1 MDVPV
6 AILKERIEELKM
18 KNLSKLVLVTFSL
31 MMLFSLNV
39 SAQEA
44 TAEKRTLIKNVSIFN
59 GNSGELITGRDV
71 VVEGNR
77 IKSNVSSGGDESTF
91 DEVIDGKG
99 GYLSPG
105 LIDSHSHAVMGGDE
119 NTFVNGDQNYVQLFA
134 AMEMEEMLLRG
145 VTTIRDAGGNTF
157 GLKKAIDDG
166 ITDGPR
172 IYPSGALITQYAGH
186 MDFRSAVH
194 TSLPKEWGGPVSMPE
209 KNGHAMLAN
218 GPDQMTIAVR
228 QQLFLGAT
236 QIKLAVGGGVSSFQ
250 DPLYVNEFTTAEI
263 EAAVAAAADYGTY
276 VMTHVFNE
284 VGVKRAI
291 EAGVK
296 SIEHGHLMNEEDAK
310 LMAEKGVILSTQ
322 CQVFEQLKPVYTD
335 PVRKGKLEE
344 AMTGMDNMFEFAKK
358 YNIKVAYGT
367 DLLFSRE
374 GRKEQLKD
382 LTLRKKWYT
391 SPEIMIQ
398 ATGTGGEVVGL
409 CGERNPYGKVGVIE
423 EGAMADI
430 LIYSKNPLEDVTI
443 VEDYENN
450 LKLIIKDGKTYKN
463 TL

>member
-1 MDVPV
+1 
-6 AILKERIEELKM
+6 M
-18 KNLSKLVLVTFSL
+18 KNLSKLVLAAFSL
-31 MMLFSLNV
+31 MIMLSINV
-39 SAQEA
+39 SAQEVK
-44 TAEKRTLIKNVSIFN
+44 AEKQILIKNVSIFD
-59 GNSGELITGRDV
+59 GNSEKLITGKDV
-71 VVEGNR
+71 VVEGNK
-77 IKSNVSSGGDESTF
+77 IKSIVSSGGDESTF

-105 LIDSHSHAVMGGDE
+105 IIDAHCHAVMGGDE
-119 NTFVNGDQNYVQLFA
+119 ITFINGDQNYVQLFA
-134 AMEMEEMLLRG
+134 AMQMGEMLLRG

-172 IYPSGALITQYAGH
+172 IYPSGAIISQYSGH
-186 MDFRSAVH
+186 EDFRAPVH
-194 TSLPKEWGGPVSMPE
+194 TSLPKEWGGTISIAE
-209 KNGHAMLAN
+209 KNGHALLAN
-218 GPDQMTIAVR
+218 GPDQVMMAVR

-236 QIKLAVGGGVSSFQ
+236 QIKLTVGGGVSSFE
-250 DPLYVNEFTTAEI
+250 DPLYVNEYTAAEI
-263 EAAVAAAADYGTY
+263 KAAVDAAADYGTY

-291 EAGVK
+291 ESGVK
-296 SIEHGHLMNEEDAK
+296 TIEHGHLMNEEDAK
-310 LMAEKGVILSTQ
+310 LMSEKGVILSTQ

-335 PVRKGKLEE
+335 PIRKGKLEE
-344 AMTGMDNMFEFAKK
+344 AMTGMDNMFKLAKK
-358 YNIKVAYGT
+358 YNVKVVYGT
-367 DLLFSRE
+367 DLLFSPE

-382 LTLRKKWYT
+382 LTLRKQWYT

-409 CGERNPYGKVGVIE
+409 CGKRNPYGKVGVIE

-443 VEDYENN
+443 VEDYDNN
-450 LKLIIKDGKTYKN
+450 LKLIIKDGKTFKN

>member
-1 MDVPV
+1 MKKV
-6 AILKERIEELKM
+6 ILA
-18 KNLSKLVLVTFSL
+18 TFSSL
-31 MMLFSLNV
+31 IMLFTNV

-44 TAEKRTLIKNVSIFN
+44 KAEKQILIKNVSIFN
-59 GNSGELITGRDV
+59 GNSGKLIPGKDV
-71 VVEGNR
+71 VIEGNK
-77 IKSNVSSGGDESTF
+77 IKSIVPSGGNESNF

-105 LIDSHSHAVMGGDE
+105 IIDCHAHAVMGGDE
-119 NTFVNGDQNYVQLFA
+119 NTFINGDQNYVQLFA
-134 AMEMEEMLLRG
+134 AMEMEDMLLRG

-157 GLKKAIDDG
+157 ALKKAIDDG
-166 ITDGPR
+166 IVDGPR
-172 IYPSGALITQYAGH
+172 IYPSGAILSQYSGH
-186 MDFRSAVH
+186 VDFR
-194 TSLPKEWGGPVSMPE
+194 TPNPTDLPKEWGGQISSGE

-218 GPDQMTIAVR
+218 GPDQVMTAVR

-236 QIKLAVGGGVSSFQ
+236 QIKLAVGGGVSSFT
-250 DPLYVNEFTTAEI
+250 DPLYVNEYTTAEI
-263 EAAVAAAADYGTY
+263 KAAVDAAADYGTY

-296 SIEHGHLMNEEDAK
+296 TIEHGHLMTEEDAK

-322 CQVFEQLKPVYTD
+322 CQVLAQVAEIYKD
-335 PVRKGKLEE
+335 PIRKGKLDE
-344 AMTGMDNMFEFAKK
+344 AMTGMDNMFKLAKK
-358 YNIKVAYGT
+358 YNIKVVYGT
-367 DLLFSRE
+367 DLLFSYE
-374 GRKEQLKD
+374 GRKTQLKD
-382 LTLRKKWYT
+382 LTLRKQWYN
-391 SPEIMIQ
+391 SSEIMIQ

-409 CGERNPYGKVGVIE
+409 CGKRNPYGKLGVIE

-430 LIYSKNPLEDVTI
+430 LIYSKNPLEDVSI

-463 TL
+463 TLQ

>member
-1 MDVPV
+1 
-6 AILKERIEELKM
+6 M
-18 KNLSKLVLVTFSL
+18 KYLSKLVLAAFSL
-31 MMLFSLNV
+31 LMMFSINV

-44 TAEKRTLIKNVSIFN
+44 PAEKQILIKNVSIFD
-59 GNSGELITGRDV
+59 GNSEKLITGKDV
-71 VVEGNR
+71 VVEGNK
-77 IKSNVSSGGDESTF
+77 IKSIVSSGGNEKKF

-105 LIDSHSHAVMGGDE
+105 LIDCHSHAVMGGDE
-119 NTFVNGDQNYVQLFA
+119 LTFGFGDQHYVQLFA

-172 IYPSGALITQYAGH
+172 MYPSGALITQYAGH

-344 AMTGMDNMFEFAKK
+344 AMNGMDNMFEFAKK
-358 YNIKVAYGT
+358 YNIKVVYGT
-367 DLLFSRE
+367 DLLFSPE

-398 ATGTGGEVVGL
+398 ATGTGGEVVAL

-430 LIYSKNPLEDVTI
+430 LVYSKNPLEDVSI

-450 LKLIIKDGKTYKN
+450 LKLILKDGKTYKN

>member
-1 MDVPV
+1 
-6 AILKERIEELKM
+6 M
-18 KNLSKLVLVTFSL
+18 KKQSKLILAICSL
-31 MMLFSLNV
+31 MIMFCINV

-44 TAEKRTLIKNVSIFN
+44 KAEKQILIKNVSIFN
-59 GNSGELITGRDV
+59 GNSGKLISGKDV
-71 VVEGNR
+71 VVEGNK
-77 IKSNVSSGGDESTF
+77 IKSIVSSGGNESKF

-105 LIDSHSHAVMGGDE
+105 IIDCHAHAVMGGDE
-119 NTFVNGDQNYVQLFA
+119 NTFLNGDQHYVQLFA

-157 GLKKAIDDG
+157 ALKKAIDDG
-166 ITDGPR
+166 LVDGPR
-172 IYPSGALITQYAGH
+172 IYPSGAILSQYSGH
-186 MDFRSAVH
+186 VDFRTPNPAN
-194 TSLPKEWGGPVSMPE
+194 LPKEWGGQISPGEV
-209 KNGHAMLAN
+209 NGHAMLAN
-218 GPDQMTIAVR
+218 GPDQVMMAVR

-236 QIKLAVGGGVSSFQ
+236 QIKLAVGGGVSSFT
-250 DPLYVNEFTTAEI
+250 DPLYVNEYTTAEI
-263 EAAVAAAADYGTY
+263 KAAVDAANDYGTY

-296 SIEHGHLMNEEDAK
+296 TIEHGHLMNEEDAK

-322 CQVFEQLKPVYTD
+322 CQVMAQLAPIYTD
-335 PVRKGKLEE
+335 PIRKGKLDE
-344 AMTGMDNMFEFAKK
+344 AMTGMDNMFKMAKK

-367 DLLFSRE
+367 DLLFSYE

-382 LTLRKKWYT
+382 LTLRKQWYN
-391 SPEIMIQ
+391 SSEIMIQ

-409 CGERNPYGKVGVIE
+409 CGKRNPYGKVGVIE

-430 LIYSKNPLEDVTI
+430 LIYSKNPLEDVSI
-443 VEDYENN
+443 VEDYDNN

-463 TL
+463 TLQ

>member
-1 MDVPV
+1 
-6 AILKERIEELKM
+6 M
-18 KNLSKLVLVTFSL
+18 KTKSKLILATFSL
-31 MMLFSLNV
+31 LIMFSTNV

-44 TAEKRTLIKNVSIFN
+44 KAAKQILIKNVSIFN
-59 GNSGELITGRDV
+59 GNSGKLITGKNV
-71 VVEGNR
+71 VVEGDK
-77 IKSNVSSGGDESTF
+77 IKSILSSGINESNF

-105 LIDSHSHAVMGGDE
+105 LIDCHAHAVMGGDE
-119 NTFVNGDQNYVQLFA
+119 NTFLNGDQHYVQLFA

-157 GLKKAIDDG
+157 ALKKAIDDG
-166 ITDGPR
+166 LVDGPR
-172 IYPSGALITQYAGH
+172 IYPSGAILSQYSGH
-186 MDFRSAVH
+186 VDFRTPNPAN
-194 TSLPKEWGGPVSMPE
+194 LPKEWGGQISPGEV
-209 KNGHAMLAN
+209 NGHAMLAN
-218 GPDQMTIAVR
+218 GPDQVMMAVR

-236 QIKLAVGGGVSSFQ
+236 QIKLAVGGGVSSFT
-250 DPLYVNEFTTAEI
+250 DPLYVNEYTTAEMK
-263 EAAVAAAADYGTY
+263 AAVDAANDYGTY

-296 SIEHGHLMNEEDAK
+296 TIEHGHLMNEEDAK

-322 CQVFEQLKPVYTD
+322 CQVMAQLAPIYTD
-335 PVRKGKLEE
+335 PIRKGKLDE
-344 AMTGMDNMFEFAKK
+344 AMNGMDNMFKLAKK
-358 YNIKVAYGT
+358 YNIKVVYGT
-367 DLLFSRE
+367 DLLFSYE

-382 LTLRKKWYT
+382 LTLRKQWYN

-409 CGERNPYGKVGVIE
+409 CGKRNPYGKVGVIE

-430 LIYSKNPLEDVTI
+430 LIYSKNPLEDVSI

-463 TL
+463 TLK

>member
-1 MDVPV
+1 MKKQTKV
-6 AILKERIEELKM
+6 ILA
-18 KNLSKLVLVTFSL
+18 TFSSL
-31 MMLFSLNV
+31 IILFTNV

-44 TAEKRTLIKNVSIFN
+44 KAEKQILIKNVSIFN
-59 GNSGELITGRDV
+59 GNSGKLITGKDV
-71 VVEGNR
+71 VIEGNK
-77 IKSNVSSGGDESTF
+77 IKSIVSSGGNEGDF

-105 LIDSHSHAVMGGDE
+105 MIDCHAHAVMGGDE
-119 NTFVNGDQNYVQLFA
+119 NTFINGDQNYVQLFA
-134 AMEMEEMLLRG
+134 AMEMEDMLLRG

-157 GLKKAIDDG
+157 ALKKAIDDG
-166 ITDGPR
+166 IVDGPR
-172 IYPSGALITQYAGH
+172 IYPSGAILSQYSGH
-186 MDFRSAVH
+186 VDFR
-194 TSLPKEWGGPVSMPE
+194 TPNPTDLPKEWGGQISPGE

-218 GPDQMTIAVR
+218 GPDQVMTAVR

-236 QIKLAVGGGVSSFQ
+236 QIKLAVGGGVSSFT
-250 DPLYVNEFTTAEI
+250 DPLYVNEYTSAEI
-263 EAAVAAAADYGTY
+263 KAAVDAANDYGTY

-296 SIEHGHLMNEEDAK
+296 TIEHGHLMTEEDAK

-322 CQVFEQLKPVYTD
+322 CQVFAQVAEIYKD
-335 PVRKGKLEE
+335 PIRKGKIDVALK
-344 AMTGMDNMFEFAKK
+344 GMDNMFKLAKK

-367 DLLFSRE
+367 DLLFSYE
-374 GRKEQLKD
+374 GRKTQLKD
-382 LTLRKKWYT
+382 LTLRKQWYN
-391 SPEIMIQ
+391 SSEIMIQ
-398 ATGTGGEVVGL
+398 ATGIGGEVVGL
-409 CGERNPYGKVGVIE
+409 CGKRNPYGKVGVIE

-430 LIYSKNPLEDVTI
+430 LIYSKNPLEDVSI

-463 TL
+463 TLK